1 MDAETR
7 KKVRP
12 GCQYLQSL
20 ARNRSGNIFVMMAA
34 FLIPMTFLAGS
45 GLDIGRLY
53 LVKVRLQQACDAG
66 VLAGRKAMTATS
78 GTSIDAS
85 GTTVASTRAN
95 ELFTSNFHSGWM
107 GTSSVSFT
115 PNRTNANEV
124 TATAA
129 ATVPMTITRLFNNSN
144 APMNV
149 SCTARFDVGDTDVM
163 FVLDTTGSMACT
175 TANDTGNGCGASP
188 VSYTR
193 PDGTTGWHATE
204 QSGSKISG
212 LRSAVLSFYDTLL
225 SHSSTATH
233 IRYGFVTYTSTV
245 NAGYLL
251 PSGYLVDNWNYNTRQ
266 VVGDANNGSSSNT
279 TYNNVSS
286 STCDGYVRRTPVTA
300 LTYNTNGTA
309 SVTTKVSFSGTSS
322 TNGSCVIKSQPV
334 RPNWSYGNF
343 TLDTSQFKLGNTI
356 NDPSKITAAMSVWQG
371 CATPPPALLL
381 VRAVCPTISIPI

>member
-149 SCTARFDVGDTDVM
+149 SCTAR
-163 FVLDTTGSMACT
+163 LD
-175 TANDTGNGCGASP
+175 
-188 VSYTR
+188 
-193 PDGTTGWHATE
+193 
-204 QSGSKISG
+204 G
-212 LRSAVLSFYDTLL
+212 LH
-225 SHSSTATH
+225 HSERH
-233 IRYGFVTYTSTV
+233 RE
-245 NAGYLL
+245 
-251 PSGYLVDNWNYNTRQ
+251 WM
-266 VVGDANNGSSSNT
+266 
-279 TYNNVSS
+279 
-286 STCDGYVRRTPVTA
+286 RRI
-300 LTYNTNGTA
+300 A
-309 SVTTKVSFSGTSS
+309 SVLYQT
-322 TNGSCVIKSQPV
+322 
-334 RPNWSYGNF
+334 
-343 TLDTSQFKLGNTI
+343 
-356 NDPSKITAAMSVWQG
+356 
-371 CATPPPALLL
+371 
-381 VRAVCPTISIPI
+381 